1 MAVPFELQGHRGARG
16 LKPENT
22 LPSFEAAL
30 DCGVRSIETDLHL
43 TRDGT
48 PVLYHDPQLAD
59 GTRVASLDLAALRT
73 YRFHHNPNPADFPGQ
88 DASVTPLARW
98 YAERQGTDPYA
109 MPTLADLFRFAI
121 DYAGEPGRQLGKS
134 DDQRARAARLI
145 FDLELKRLPHDPQA
159 IGDAYTGDGP
169 ALLEERVVDAVRAA
183 GVAERTTVRSFDHR
197 CVRYLRQLEPAVTG
211 AIVVAETAFV
221 EPGELAT
228 RSDAKVYCPSWH
240 FVDAGQVR
248 SAHAAGVRVLPW
260 TANAAEEWEYLL
272 SCGVDG
278 ITTDYP
284 DQLAAF
290 LRQAG
295 VVF

>member
-1 MAVPFELQGHRGARG
+1 MAVPFNLQGHRGARG

-48 PVLYHDPQLAD
+48 PVLCHDPQLLD
-59 GTRVASLDLAALRT
+59 GTSVASLDLAARRT
-73 YRFHHNPNPADFPGQ
+73 YRFDRNPNPADFPEQ
-88 DASVTPLARW
+88 DASITLLACW
-98 YAERQGTDPYA
+98 YAERHGIDPYA
-109 MPTLADLFRFAI
+109 LPTLSDLFRFVA
-121 DYAGEPGRQLGKS
+121 DYAGEPGRQAGKS
-134 DDQRARAARLI
+134 DDQRARAARLV
-145 FDLELKRLPHDPQA
+145 FDLELKRVPSAPQA

-169 ALLEERVVDAVRAA
+169 ALLEERVVEAVRAA
-183 GVAERTTVRSFDHR
+183 GVAGRTTVRSFDHR
-197 CVRYLRQLEPAVTG
+197 CVRYMRQLEPAVTG
-211 AIVVAETAFV
+211 AVIVAETAFV
-221 EPGELAT
+221 NPGELAT
-228 RSDAKVYCPSWH
+228 RSDAQIYCPSWH

-260 TANAAEEWEYLL
+260 TANTPAEWEYLL
-272 SCGVDG
+272 SCEVDG

-284 DQLAAF
+284 DRLATF
-290 LRQAG
+290 LRQTG

>member
-1 MAVPFELQGHRGARG
+1 MAATFNLQGHRGARG
-16 LKPENT
+16 LRPENT

-43 TRDGT
+43 TRDGI
-48 PVLYHDPQLAD
+48 PVLCHDPRLAD
-59 GTRVASLDLAALRT
+59 GTPVASLDLAALRE
-73 YRFHHNPNPADFPGQ
+73 YRFDRNPNPAAFPGQ
-88 DASVTPLARW
+88 DASVTTLARW
-98 YAERQGTDPYA
+98 YAERQGNDPYA
-109 MPTLADLFRFAI
+109 MPTLADLFRFAN
-121 DYAGEPGRQLGKS
+121 DYAGEPGRRVGKS
-134 DDQRARAARLI
+134 NDQRSRASRLI
-145 FDLELKRLPHDPQA
+145 FDLELKRVPSDPHA
-159 IGDAYTGDGP
+159 IGDAYTGNGP
-169 ALLEERVVDAVRAA
+169 ALLEERVVEAVRAA
-183 GVAERTTVRSFDHR
+183 GVAGRTTVRSFDHR

-211 AIVVAETAFV
+211 AIIVAETAFV
-221 EPGELAT
+221 DPGELAT
-228 RSDAKVYCPSWH
+228 RSDAQIYCPSLD

-260 TANAAEEWEYLL
+260 TANTPEEWAYLL

-290 LRQAG
+290 LGEAG